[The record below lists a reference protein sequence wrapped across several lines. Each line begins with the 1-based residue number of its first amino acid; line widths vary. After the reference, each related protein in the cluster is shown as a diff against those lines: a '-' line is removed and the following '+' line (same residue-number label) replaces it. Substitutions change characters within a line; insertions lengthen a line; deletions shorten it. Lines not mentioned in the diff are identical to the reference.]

1 MSNLISFIIKPM
13 QVDAKYSTCK
23 ATRKSRY
30 SNHFK
35 PFNHNGS
42 KELWCKFWKLKETN
56 NLVLTILTT
65 ESVNCVFQAE
75 IENFWG
81 RNMRYMATWRTRV
94 LTFAK
99 SSNDRLSVRS
109 KVLKSTGVY
118 FTWRN
123 TRYALLTM
131 IKWFFLRVHLFVWAN
146 VR

>member
-1 MSNLISFIIKPM
+1 MSNLISFIIKHM

-81 RNMRYMATWRTRV
+81 HNMRYMAQQNGVHECLR
-94 LTFAK
+94 
-99 SSNDRLSVRS
+99 SSKTQMIGYPYD
-109 KVLKSTGVY
+109 LKFKKARRCTSYDVILGT
-118 FTWRN
+118 
-123 TRYALLTM
+123 LC
-131 IKWFFLRVHLFVWAN
+131 
-146 VR
+146 